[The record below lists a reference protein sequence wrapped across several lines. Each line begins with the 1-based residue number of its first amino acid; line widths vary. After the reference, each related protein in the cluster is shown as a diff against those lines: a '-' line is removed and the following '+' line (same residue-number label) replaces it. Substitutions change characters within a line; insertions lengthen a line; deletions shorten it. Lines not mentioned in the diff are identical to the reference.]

1 MLAELLGRDDTSMT
15 DKHVDRSV
23 QKWNLATQILCITT
37 MTIFFALRCFTR
49 LVIMD
54 GFRREDWT
62 CLGAWFLGVCYSII
76 ALISTYKKNA
86 PFGGLLS
93 ISSVGHFGG
102 GVHYADVPVSHRIPF
117 EKTVYVTMVMYG
129 PTAYLTKLSLLW
141 IIARVFS
148 PYRKTVIFIYV
159 FLGIMLAYYIP
170 AVIVKIRIC
179 DPIAKF
185 WAPDTPGS
193 CLDQTSII
201 LADAVVS
208 VVSDMAILIL
218 PLPLTVGLQ
227 LPLKKKMRVMVVLG
241 AGGLA
246 CASSIVRL
254 ILIILTGQSQDGT
267 LAFMRINM
275 FGNAEITIGVIC
287 ACLPALSALISRT
300 HREYTSNK
308 YSSHKNTQT
317 SQYELSKVKNSRP
330 SRADRSKNQMTLT
343 EVGSD
348 QDILIPNA
356 QEAPRIETTVRGDSE
371 RQGTETMGIMRTVDV
386 STTVTSRYSHHE

>member
-1 MLAELLGRDDTSMT
+1 
-15 DKHVDRSV
+15 
-23 QKWNLATQILCITT
+23 
-37 MTIFFALRCFTR
+37 
-49 LVIMD
+49 
-54 GFRREDWT
+54 
-62 CLGAWFLGVCYSII
+62 
-76 ALISTYKKNA
+76 
-86 PFGGLLS
+86 
-93 ISSVGHFGG
+93 
-102 GVHYADVPVSHRIPF
+102 
-117 EKTVYVTMVMYG
+117 MVMYG

-227 LPLKKKMRVMVVLG
+227 LPLKKKLRVMVVLG

-275 FGNAEITIGVIC
+275 FGYGCSLNWTHCITQLTI
-287 ACLPALSALISRT
+287 
-300 HREYTSNK
+300 
-308 YSSHKNTQT
+308 
-317 SQYELSKVKNSRP
+317 P
-330 SRADRSKNQMTLT
+330 SWSEM
-343 EVGSD
+343 
-348 QDILIPNA
+348 
-356 QEAPRIETTVRGDSE
+356 PR
-371 RQGTETMGIMRTVDV
+371 
-386 STTVTSRYSHHE
+386 

>member
-1 MLAELLGRDDTSMT
+1 
-15 DKHVDRSV
+15 
-23 QKWNLATQILCITT
+23 
-37 MTIFFALRCFTR
+37 
-49 LVIMD
+49 
-54 GFRREDWT
+54 
-62 CLGAWFLGVCYSII
+62 
-76 ALISTYKKNA
+76 
-86 PFGGLLS
+86 
-93 ISSVGHFGG
+93 
-102 GVHYADVPVSHRIPF
+102 
-117 EKTVYVTMVMYG
+117 MVMYG

-275 FGNAEITIGVIC
+275 FGYDYSLNWISLYRLADDFFVVRNAEITIGVIC